1 MQLPLSSRRHLI
13 PPLQLPPAHRAVERL
28 LVAAAAAHDD
38 LPVGEDGQ
46 RVDEGLVQPEV
57 VEVEQLLQ
65 LPLQRRVRPADDAG
79 PLGHCRGG
87 AASS

>member
-13 PPLQLPPAHRAVERL
+13 PPLQLPPAHRAVA
-28 LVAAAAAHDD
+28 VAAAHDD